1 MGRLAYEFDKVNFH
15 IRKVSLSVSEWIWR
29 IVKYFIV
36 SATLALIY
44 YLVFSLF
51 ISTDTE
57 RKLLKENKMY
67 ARIYPEMQRKEQLI
81 EDVVDGLALKDGV
94 IYNEI
99 FNAAPPSLQPLAAAD
114 YLETVDSIP
123 DREIVSYTEGKVEDL
138 ESRAAS
144 TEANFRRLFGL
155 LSSSGA
161 AVPPLS
167 LPLKEISYA
176 QVGASCG
183 EKLNPFYKVPVQHN
197 GIDLI
202 ANQGSDVLAAADGL
216 VTDVIHSRKGMGN
229 VVEITHE
236 GGYVTRYAHLSDI
249 LVHKGASV
257 RRGAKI
263 ADVGISGNSFAPHL
277 HYEVLRDGVPLDP
290 VNFFF
295 ASVTPEEYANF
306 MYMASATGQS
316 MD

>member
-1 MGRLAYEFDKVNFH
+1 MGKLAYEFDKVNFH
-15 IRKVSLSVSEWIWR
+15 VRKVSLSISEWILR
-29 IVKYFIV
+29 ILKYFIV
-36 SATLALIY
+36 SATLAVVY
-44 YLVFSLF
+44 YFVFSLL

-57 RKLLKENKMY
+57 RKLLRENKMY
-67 ARIYPEMQRKEQLI
+67 ARIYPEMQRSEQLI
-81 EDVVDGLALKDGV
+81 EDVVEGLAVKDAR
-94 IYNEI
+94 IYHEI
-99 FNAAPPSLQPLAAAD
+99 FNAAPPSLQPLATAD
-114 YLETVDSIP
+114 YLEAVDSIP
-123 DREIVSYTEGKVEDL
+123 DREIVDYTSRKAEDL
-138 ESRAAS
+138 HSRAAS
-144 TEANFRRLFGL
+144 TEANFRKLFGL
-155 LSSSGA
+155 LSSSNT

-197 GIDLI
+197 GIDLL
-202 ANQGSDVLAAADGL
+202 APQGSDVLAAADGV
-216 VTDVIHSRKGMGN
+216 VTEVIHSRKGMGN
-229 VVEITHE
+229 VVEITHQ

-249 LVHKGASV
+249 VVRKGAGV

-295 ASVTPEEYANF
+295 ASVTPEEYADF
-306 MYMASATGQS
+306 SYMASATGQS

>member
-15 IRKVSLSVSEWIWR
+15 IRKVSLSISEWIWR
-29 IVKYFIV
+29 ILKYFIV
-36 SATLALIY
+36 SATLALLY

-57 RKLLKENKMY
+57 RKLLRENRMY
-67 ARIYPEMQRKEQLI
+67 ARIYPEMQSREQLI
-81 EDVVDGLALKDGV
+81 EDVIDGLAVKDER
-94 IYNEI
+94 IYHEI
-99 FNAAPPSLQPLAAAD
+99 FNASPPSLQPLATAD
-114 YLETVDSIP
+114 YLEAVDSIP
-123 DREIVSYTEGKVEDL
+123 DREIVDYTSRKAEGL
-138 ESRAAS
+138 QSRAAS
-144 TEANFRRLFGL
+144 TEANFRKLFAL
-155 LSSSGA
+155 LSSSDA

-167 LPLKEISYA
+167 LPLKELSYA

-197 GIDLI
+197 GIDLLSP
-202 ANQGSDVLAAADGL
+202 QGSDVLAAADGT
-216 VTDVIHSRKGMGN
+216 VTEVIHSRKGMGN
-229 VVEITHE
+229 VVEITHQ

-249 LVHKGASV
+249 VVRKGAVV

-277 HYEVLRDGVPLDP
+277 HYEVLRGGVPLDP

-295 ASVTPEEYANF
+295 ASVTPEEYADF
-306 MYMASATGQS
+306 LYMASATGQS

>member
-1 MGRLAYEFDKVNFH
+1 MGKLAYEFDKVNFH
-15 IRKVSLSVSEWIWR
+15 IRKVSLSISEWVLR
-29 IVKYFIV
+29 ILKYFVV

-51 ISTDTE
+51 VSTDTE
-57 RKLLKENKMY
+57 RKLLRENKMY
-67 ARIYPEMQRKEQLI
+67 ARAYPEMRRSERLI
-81 EDVVDGLALKDGV
+81 EDVVEGLTLKDEK

-99 FNAAPPSLQPLAAAD
+99 FNAEPPALQPLATMD
-114 YLETVDSIP
+114 YLAAVDSIP
-123 DREIVSYTEGKVEDL
+123 DREIVRYTENKADDL
-138 ESRAAS
+138 TSRAAS
-144 TEANFRRLFGL
+144 TEANFRRIFSV
-155 LSSSGA
+155 LSQDGA
-161 AVPPLS
+161 TVPPLS
-167 LPLKEISYA
+167 LPLKGISYA

-183 EKLNPFYKVPVQHN
+183 EKVNPFYKVPVQHN

-202 ANQGSDVLAAADGL
+202 APQGSDVLAAADGE
-216 VTDVIHSRKGMGN
+216 VTEVIHSRKGMGN
-229 VVEITHE
+229 VIEITHQ

-249 LVHKGASV
+249 LVRKGMQVKAG
-257 RRGAKI
+257 RKI

-295 ASVTPEEYANF
+295 ASVTAEEYANF

>member
-15 IRKVSLSVSEWIWR
+15 IRKVSHSVSEWIWR
-29 IVKYFIV
+29 IFKYFIV
-36 SATLALIY
+36 SATLALVY
-44 YLVFSLF
+44 YFVFSLF

-57 RKLLKENKMY
+57 RKLLTENRMY
-67 ARIYPEMQRKEQLI
+67 AKVYPEMQRREQLI
-81 EDVVDGLALKDGV
+81 EDVVEGLVVKDEH
-94 IYNEI
+94 IYKEI
-99 FNAAPPSLQPLAAAD
+99 FNAEPPSLQPIASAD
-114 YLETVDSIP
+114 YLEHADSIP
-123 DREIVSYTEGKVEDL
+123 DREIVDYTSRKAADL
-138 ESRAAS
+138 ISRAAS
-144 TEANFRRLFGL
+144 TESNFRTLFGL
-155 LSSSGA
+155 LSLPDS
-161 AVPPLS
+161 VTPPMS
-167 LPLKEISYA
+167 LPLKELSSA

-197 GIDLI
+197 GIDLL
-202 ANQGSDVLAAADGL
+202 ASQGSDVLAAADGV
-216 VTDVIHSRKGMGN
+216 VTEVIHSRKGMGN
-229 VVEITHE
+229 VVEITHQ

-249 LVHKGASV
+249 VVRKGAEV

-277 HYEVLRDGVPLDP
+277 HYEVLRDGTHLDP

-306 MYMASATGQS
+306 LYMASATGQS

>member
-29 IVKYFIV
+29 IFKYFIV

-99 FNAAPPSLQPLAAAD
+99 FNAAPPSLQPLASTD
-114 YLETVDSIP
+114 YLEAVDSIP
-123 DREIVSYTEGKVEDL
+123 DREIVSYTEGKVDGL
-138 ESRAAS
+138 ASRAAS

-167 LPLKEISYA
+167 LPLKEISFA

-202 ANQGSDVLAAADGL
+202 ANQGSDVLAAADGT

-249 LVHKGASV
+249 LVRKGASV

-277 HYEVLRDGVPLDP
+277 HYEVLRDGVTLDP

>member
-1 MGRLAYEFDKVNFH
+1 MGKLAYEFDKVNFH
-15 IRKVSLSVSEWIWR
+15 IKKVSLSISEWIWR
-29 IVKYFIV
+29 ILKYFIV

-57 RKLLKENKMY
+57 RKLLRENKMY
-67 ARIYPEMQRKEQLI
+67 ARIYPDMQRKEQLI
-81 EDVVDGLALKDGV
+81 EDVVDGLALKDEK

-99 FNAAPPSLQPLAAAD
+99 FNAAPPSLQPLASAD
-114 YLETVDSIP
+114 YLEAVDSIP
-123 DREIVSYTEGKVEDL
+123 DREIVHYTSAKVEDL
-138 ESRAAS
+138 QSRAAS
-144 TEANFRRLFGL
+144 TEANFRRLFDL
-155 LSSSGA
+155 LASSDT

-167 LPLKEISYA
+167 LPLKDISYA

-197 GIDLI
+197 GIDLL
-202 ANQGSDVLAAADGL
+202 ATQGSDVLAAADGE

-229 VVEITHE
+229 VVEISHE
-236 GGYVTRYAHLSDI
+236 GGYVTRYSHLSDI
-249 LVHKGASV
+249 LVRKGMHV
-257 RRGAKI
+257 KCGQKI

-277 HYEVLRDGVPLDP
+277 HYEVLRDGAFLDP

-306 MYMASATGQS
+306 LYMASATGQS

>member
-15 IRKVSLSVSEWIWR
+15 IRKVSLSISEWVIR
-29 IVKYFIV
+29 ILKYFIV

-57 RKLLKENKMY
+57 RKLLRENRMY
-67 ARIYPEMQRKEQLI
+67 ARIYPEMQRREQLI
-81 EDVVDGLALKDGV
+81 EDVVDGLALKDAK

-99 FNAAPPSLQPLAAAD
+99 FNAAPPAIQPLATTD
-114 YLETVDSIP
+114 YLDAVDTIP
-123 DREIVSYTEGKVEDL
+123 DRDIVEHTSRKVAAL
-138 ESRAAS
+138 QSRAAS
-144 TEANFRRLFGL
+144 TEANFRKLFTL
-155 LSSSGA
+155 LSSSGVA
-161 AVPPLS
+161 APPLS
-167 LPLKEISYA
+167 LPLKDISYA

-197 GIDLI
+197 GIDLLSP
-202 ANQGSDVLAAADGL
+202 QGSDVLAAADGT
-216 VTDVIHSRKGMGN
+216 VTEVIHSRKGMGN

-249 LVHKGASV
+249 LVRKGASV

-295 ASVTPEEYANF
+295 ASVTPEEYADF
-306 MYMASATGQS
+306 LYMASATGQS